1 MVDALVIGGGPA
13 GLTAALYLARFHLSV
28 VLVDAGNSRAAMIP
42 RSHNL
47 PFWPEGISGVDL
59 LRRMREQVV
68 AYPVETID
76 GLLQDLRPLPAGF
89 EARAEGSSILAK
101 AVILATGVRN
111 RAPSLTER
119 DHADALQRGLLR
131 YCPICD
137 GYEITDKHVAI
148 VGEGDHLYAE
158 AKFLRSYTR
167 SVAICSESGA
177 LAVSPTQRQALE
189 AIDIE
194 VIDDR
199 VDQYSPRDGFME
211 LRFGD
216 VTRRFDAVYAAFGP
230 NVRSTLA
237 ANVGADV
244 SSEGC
249 VRVDGHQRTSVPGL
263 YAAGD
268 VVLGVDQIGHAIGQ
282 AVVAATTL
290 RNDLSDH
297 ALLLR

>member
-1 MVDALVIGGGPA
+1 MIDALVIGGGPA

-59 LRRMREQVV
+59 LRRMREQVL
-68 AYPVETID
+68 AYPVETVD
-76 GLLQDLRPLPAGF
+76 GNVEDLHRLPAGF
-89 EARAEGSSILAK
+89 EARAEGSFILVK
-101 AVILATGVRN
+101 AVIIATGVRN
-111 RAPSLTER
+111 RAPSLAER

-137 GYEITDKHVAI
+137 GYEVTAKQVAI

-177 LAVSPTQRQALE
+177 LVSPMQRQALE

-199 VDQYSPRDGFME
+199 VDQYFPRDCFMD
-211 LRFGD
+211 LQFRG
-216 VTRRFDAVYAAFGP
+216 VPRRFDTVYAAFGS
-230 NVRSTLA
+230 NVRSILA

-244 SSEGC
+244 NSEGC
-249 VRVDGHQRTSVPGL
+249 V
-263 YAAGD
+263 
-268 VVLGVDQIGHAIGQ
+268 
-282 AVVAATTL
+282 
-290 RNDLSDH
+290 
-297 ALLLR
+297 